1 MADFDEQSI
10 DIRYFT
16 DLWGPFLFNFPAC
29 TSAIANDGVIPYS
42 ASIATVS
49 VCAYIGNVKPLS
61 NLSGFT
67 DITSDIID
75 PAYTPVVQDS
85 VNISV
90 KFQYPGD
97 TYKGEKVTVIF
108 QLSLDTGATHPFYF
122 QYLKV
127 R

>member
-10 DIRYFT
+10 DIRYYT
-16 DLWGPFLFNFPAC
+16 DLWGPFLFKFPAC
-29 TSAIANDGVIPYS
+29 TSATANDGSLPYS

-49 VCAYIGNVKPLS
+49 VCAYIGNVKPSSDLS
-61 NLSGFT
+61 EFT
-67 DITSDIID
+67 EITGDIID
-75 PAYTPVVQDS
+75 PGYAPVVQDN

-97 TYKGEKVTVIF
+97 THKGEKVTLIF
-108 QLSLDTGATHPFYF
+108 QLSLDTSAQHPFYF